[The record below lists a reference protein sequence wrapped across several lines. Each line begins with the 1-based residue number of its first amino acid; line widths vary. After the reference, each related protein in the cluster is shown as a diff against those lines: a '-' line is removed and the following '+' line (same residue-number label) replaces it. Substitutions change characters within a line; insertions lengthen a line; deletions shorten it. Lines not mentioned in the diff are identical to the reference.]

1 MAAPANGPLAV
12 AAIGVEARLAG
23 VEAGIVQLQAGQA
36 QLQAGQAQLQAGQAQ
51 LQAQI
56 TQLQAGQAQLQAGQA
71 QLQAAVQGIAAQM
84 LALGGGD
91 EHQRRALAR
100 RANSALSDEPFV
112 VVPAPGGAAPVSW
125 PPAFNRAALRTLL
138 AAGVDAL
145 LAEFTVPAA
154 AGELDARRKLL
165 AEHIGAVY

>member
-1 MAAPANGPLAV
+1 MAAPANGPLAA

-23 VEAGIVQLQAGQA
+23 VEAGMAQLQAQMAQMQAQLAQMQAQLAQMQAQQQEQLAQMQAGQA
-36 QLQAGQAQLQAGQAQ
+36 QTL
-51 LQAQI
+51 
-56 TQLQAGQAQLQAGQA
+56 
-71 QLQAAVQGIAAQM
+71 AALQGIAAQM

-100 RANSALSDEPFV
+100 RVNAASSDEHFV

-125 PPAFNRAALRTLL
+125 PPAFNRAALRTLP

-145 LAEFTVPAA
+145 LAEFAVPAA
-154 AGELDARRKLL
+154 GVLDARRKLL
-165 AEHIGAVY
+165 AEHIGAGY

>member
-1 MAAPANGPLAV
+1 MAAPANGPLAA

-23 VEAGIVQLQAGQA
+23 VEAGMAQQLAQLAQMQAQLA
-36 QLQAGQAQLQAGQAQ
+36 QLQAGQAQTLAV
-51 LQAQI
+51 
-56 TQLQAGQAQLQAGQA
+56 
-71 QLQAAVQGIAAQM
+71 VQGIAAQM
-84 LALGGGD
+84 VALGGGD

-100 RANSALSDEPFV
+100 RVNAAVSDEHFV

-125 PPAFNRAALRTLL
+125 PPAFNRAALRTLP

-145 LAEFTVPAA
+145 LAEFAVPAA
-154 AGELDARRKLL
+154 GVLDARRKLL

>member
-1 MAAPANGPLAV
+1 MAAPANGPF
-12 AAIGVEARLAG
+12 AAAAMGVEARLAG
-23 VEAGIVQLQAGQA
+23 VEAGIAQMQAGQAQMLAQLA

-51 LQAQI
+51 LQV
-56 TQLQAGQAQLQAGQA
+56 GQAQT
-71 QLQAAVQGIAAQM
+71 QAALQGIAAQM

-100 RANSALSDEPFV
+100 RANAAVSDEPFF

-125 PPAFNRAALRTLL
+125 PPAFNRAALRTLP

-145 LAEFTVPAA
+145 LAEFAVPAA
-154 AGELDARRKLL
+154 AGVLDARRKLL

>member
-1 MAAPANGPLAV
+1 MA

-23 VEAGIVQLQAGQA
+23 VEAGIAQLQAQMAQLQAQMAQLQAQMA
-36 QLQAGQAQLQAGQAQ
+36 QLQAGQAQTL
-51 LQAQI
+51 
-56 TQLQAGQAQLQAGQA
+56 
-71 QLQAAVQGIAAQM
+71 AALQGIAAQV

-100 RANSALSDEPFV
+100 RANAATSDERFV

-125 PPAFNRAALRTLL
+125 PPAFDRAALRTLP

-145 LAEFTVPAA
+145 LAEFAVPAA
-154 AGELDARRKLL
+154 GVLDARRKLL
-165 AEHIGAVY
+165 AEHIGAIY